1 MKNKKTEIEIPV
13 PDIPGLS
20 LWIYSNK
27 ESTIRTLEQEG
38 LENILE
44 SPYQLLEGHFYNY
57 YFELNK
63 NQSNDYQINE
73 NTIVKHSNRKK
84 VAEGRI
90 NPNIYVGSLPLEIV
104 KNEQNSDAAVLAIV
118 YLEVLPTKLN
128 KNYKPEPD
136 EAYSENYKFMLHDI
150 TKVATELL
158 LQVESP
164 VEQHFEIDYETDS
177 RTLYQRFAFVKSLIE
192 NEDFED
198 AVMRVLSNPNSKW
211 DDTLEEK
218 DTRAL
223 KRVTSRTVRQL
234 VSGSNRATL
243 DKAIGNLTSV
253 PVKIQNT
260 QKKES
265 FDTYEN
271 RFVKH
276 TLEVYFQF
284 VEQCKSIFEKNNYQ
298 KSYKEARILGEKLD
312 EYLSYALFKQINRAS
327 TLKLNSPVLQRKG
340 GYRQLLN
347 SWLQYDLAAK
357 LIWKGGDDVYRAGK
371 RDIATLYEYWL
382 FFKLHELFARKFVIE
397 NYTFDDKTYD
407 SLVGETKDGLN
418 LLLKSGKTTSICGK
432 SDKTKRKLKVQFSY
446 NKSFSGGVE
455 YDIGTEGTWTKP
467 MRPDYTFSILPF
479 GITDAEAEK
488 QEKIV
493 HIHFDS
499 KYKVNHFKVPIK
511 KDALQNEV
519 ENDFD
524 SSLEDELQKEKLE
537 ERKGTYKNV
546 DLYKMHAYKDAIRR
560 TGGAYILYP
569 GDGNNEPLKSGFHEI
584 IPGLGAFAIRPC
596 KDNNGEDNSGINIL
610 ETFLDKVMEHFNNM
624 ASQRRRMAHKTYEIH
639 ESKRDALNDFLPEWI
654 IPDETHVLIG
664 YYRGENHLKWIEE
677 NLMYNVRYGDKYSLT
692 PNEVGAKFL
701 FLYTKDINGNIIV
714 PEKELFEINQSAD
727 KSKREEPDQIFY
739 GPRFY
744 SKNKMTQ
751 KLNYTKPSQEMYLV
765 YSLKRESEFQIKEF
779 SAENIS
785 GILNLSYKTG
795 TGEPFVVTLTQF
807 LQKIKK

>member
-1 MKNKKTEIEIPV
+1 MMKHNKTEIEIP
-13 PDIPGLS
+13 IPEIDGLS
-20 LWIYSNK
+20 LWVYSSK
-27 ESTIRTLEQEG
+27 VDTIRF
-38 LENILE
+38 LENDKEEILE
-44 SPYQLLEGHFYNY
+44 SPYQLFEGHYYYY
-57 YFELNK
+57 YFEFDKVVCNE
-63 NQSNDYQINE
+63 YQLVE
-73 NTIVKHSNRKK
+73 NTIVTHSKRNK

-90 NPNIYVGSLPLEIV
+90 SPNIYVGSLPLKITRNKQQQEP
-104 KNEQNSDAAVLAIV
+104 QVLATI

-128 KNYKPEPD
+128 KNYQPEPD
-136 EAYSENYKFMLHDI
+136 EAYSENYKFMLQDI

-164 VEQHFEIDYETDS
+164 VEQHFEIDYETDN

-223 KRVTSRTVRQL
+223 KRVTNRTVRQL
-234 VSGSNRATL
+234 VSGSNRVTL

-265 FDTYEN
+265 FDTHEN

-298 KSYKEARILGEKLD
+298 KSYKEAQILGEKLD
-312 EYLSYALFKQINRAS
+312 EYLSYPLFKQINRAS

-347 SWLQYDLAAK
+347 SWLQFDLAAK

-382 FFKLHELFARKFVIE
+382 FFKLHELFAQKFAIE

-432 SDKTKRKLKVQFSY
+432 SDKTKRKLIVQFSY

-455 YDIGTEGTWTKP
+455 YDIGTEGSWTKP
-467 MRPDYTFSILPF
+467 MRPDYTFSIWPF
-479 GITDAEAEK
+479 GMTDVEAEK

-499 KYKVNHFKVPIK
+499 KYKVNQFKVPIK
-511 KDALQNEV
+511 NDAHQNEI
-519 ENDFD
+519 ENELDP
-524 SSLEDELQKEKLE
+524 SLEDELQNEKFE
-537 ERKGTYKNV
+537 ERKGTYKHV

-560 TGGAYILYP
+560 TSGAYILYP
-569 GDGNNEPLKSGFHEI
+569 GYDNDEPPKRGFHEI
-584 IPGLGAFAIRPC
+584 IPGLGAFAIRPS
-596 KDNNGEDNSGINIL
+596 KANNGEDTSGIKSL
-610 ETFLDKVMEHFNNM
+610 EAFLDEVIEHFNNM
-624 ASQRRRMAHKTYEIH
+624 ASQHRRMAHKIYEIH
-639 ESKRDALNDFLPEWI
+639 DQPIQEVNDVLPEYI
-654 IPDETHVLIG
+654 IPDETYVLVG
-664 YYRGENHLKWIEE
+664 YYKGEKHLNWIKEK
-677 NLMYNVRYGDKYSLT
+677 NLYNIRYGQKYSLT
-692 PNEVGAKFL
+692 PQEVGAAYL
-701 FLYTKDINGNIIV
+701 LLYTV
-714 PEKELFEINQSAD
+714 EKKQIKFHTELLKINQSN
-727 KSKREEPDQIFY
+727 KKEEQSDVSFN
-739 GPRFY
+739 GPRFF
-744 SKNKMTQ
+744 SKKELEDVLDYHET
-751 KLNYTKPSQEMYLV
+751 PSQEMYLV
-765 YSLKRESEFQIKEF
+765 YSLAQESDLKLSDFSNQPNKSIIDKLSKKQYEPFSISLSEF
-779 SAENIS
+779 
-785 GILNLSYKTG
+785 LSK
-795 TGEPFVVTLTQF
+795 
-807 LQKIKK
+807 